1 MGILWP
7 FLILGIVIG
16 LFGWIL
22 YWAGLPVIGAMVG
35 AATGG
40 LAATGLWAAFEISD
54 EISTWVPVIGAGIG
68 VVFGF
73 LLVRLV
79 QQFFFF
85 IIGTFFGASFGWN
98 AITSPPLGDQAW
110 AESVW
115 AGLGAVF
122 FCGLVGGIV
131 FLAARRYVVALVAA
145 VIGSALVVISVPD
158 SNPYFVGVP
167 TFIAFMAIQTGLLRR
182 FLPEEP
188 RRRAAPKKPAPAPAA
203 GPPPPG

>member
-1 MGILWP
+1 MGVLWP

-16 LFGWIL
+16 LFGWML

-40 LAATGLWAAFEISD
+40 LAATGLWAALEISD
-54 EISTWVPVIGAGIG
+54 EISTWVPVIGAGGG

-79 QQFFFF
+79 QHYFFF
-85 IIGTFFGASFGWN
+85 IIGTFFGAALGWN

-122 FCGLVGGIV
+122 FCGLVGGFV
-131 FLAARRYVVALVAA
+131 FLAARRYIVAFVAA
-145 VIGSALVVISVPD
+145 VIGTALVVISVPD
-158 SNPYFVGVP
+158 SNPYYVGVP
-167 TFIAFMAIQTGLLRR
+167 TFICSMLIQTGLLRK
-182 FLPEEP
+182 FLPQEP
-188 RRRAAPKKPAPAPAA
+188 SRRAPPRKPAPAG
-203 GPPPPG
+203 GPPPSG